1 MNHAYTAGLID
12 GEGTIGIGRTQADT
26 YAIRVAVGMTDVA
39 TSIIRML
46 EKTYGGR
53 INPMKPDNERCRP
66 KLRWAVEGD
75 EAAAVL
81 ESVLPH
87 LILKREQAKLALTL
101 QDRITAWRTESG
113 RCFWNHP
120 RRHEAEIL
128 KQRLNEMNQR
138 GVVPPTPAPLPNRPV
153 VAVRRWGAWWEPHE
167 DLFGPVPFSGKLPSS
182 GSMRAGRVYPAAP
195 SPVTA
200 ETSPGLPTP
209 RARDWKSG
217 GKDGLHEATVAL
229 FPTPRASDGEKGGP
243 NQRGSKG
250 DLALPAVAAQLLPTP
265 RATDTGTPG
274 RRASEGFRPPLSQ
287 VVLPLLPTPRTSDS
301 HGGGSTVTEGQASG
315 LSSPPLLPTPT
326 ANLAINGGTQHP
338 AKRRAGGHQ
347 PSVADVIEHL
357 GADTPPPST
366 AGKA

>member
-75 EAAAVL
+75 EAATVL
-81 ESVLPH
+81 ELVLPH
-87 LILKREQAKLALTL
+87 LILKREQAKLALIL
-101 QDRITAWRTESG
+101 QDRIRAWRAESG

-138 GVVPPTPAPLPNRPV
+138 GIVPPVPAPLPERPV
-153 VAVRRWGAWWEPHE
+153 VAVRRWGAWWEPYE
-167 DLFGPVPFSGKLPSS
+167 DLFGPVPFSGKFPAS
-182 GSMRAGRVYPAAP
+182 GSMRAGRVYPADP

-217 GKDGLHEATVAL
+217 EKDGLHEATVAL
-229 FPTPRASDGEKGGP
+229 FPTPRAS
-243 NQRGSKG
+243 
-250 DLALPAVAAQLLPTP
+250 
-265 RATDTGTPG
+265 DTGTPG

-301 HGGGSTVTEGQASG
+301 HGGGSTVTEGQTSG